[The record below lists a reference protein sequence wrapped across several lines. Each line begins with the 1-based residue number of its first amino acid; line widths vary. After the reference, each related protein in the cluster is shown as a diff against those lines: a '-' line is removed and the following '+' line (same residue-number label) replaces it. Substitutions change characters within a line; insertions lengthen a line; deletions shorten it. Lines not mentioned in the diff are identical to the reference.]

1 MAGYSVNGSGT
12 NTGSKTLVYTVNGS
26 SSPRRLA
33 LYDNVWGA
41 SGTPG
46 DQAAE
51 YQIKRITAENMTPG
65 GTALTPVAI
74 DQASPAGQSNGVLSC
89 TGEPT
94 YASALPLLDIG
105 LNQRSPFR
113 WILHPGREC
122 VVSASNDAG
131 FGMFVNAVTSTWSA
145 SFTMIWD
152 E

>member
-1 MAGYSVNGSGT
+1 MAGYSNNGSGT
-12 NTGSKTLVYTVNGS
+12 NTSAKTLVYVVNGS
-26 SSPRRLA
+26 STPRRLA
-33 LYDNVWGA
+33 LYDTIWGA

-65 GTALTPVAI
+65 GSALTPVAI
-74 DQASPAGQSNGVLSC
+74 DQAAPAAQSNGVLSC

-94 YASALPLLDIG
+94 YASAILLDLG

-113 WILHPGREC
+113 WVLHPGREC

-131 FGMFVNAVTSTWSA
+131 WGLFVNAVTSTWSA
-145 SFTMIWD
+145 SFTMIY
-152 E
+152 EE